1 MRIAHLASIVRLLF
15 FRSSRNSRTFEGLGF
30 FHVMEPHLRR
40 WAANGEG
47 ICDLAARHMGYFN
60 ADFILSSYIA
70 GVVINL
76 EERKMAGEDIAPDRI
91 ERMKSVLS
99 AASTAKGSYFF
110 EVILLP
116 LGLTIGSI
124 FAIYNSYIGIAIF
137 LVLYNFYHLRSRI
150 GGYLKGV
157 RLGDRIGREHVE
169 YFFRE
174 QGLLG
179 GSAACV
185 SGAFAALALTRAYE
199 MGGSRFAV
207 WGVIMMAGMMLLRKK
222 LPFDL
227 SVLVVFLAT
236 VIFLAI
242 W

>member
-1 MRIAHLASIVRLLF
+1 
-15 FRSSRNSRTFEGLGF
+15 
-30 FHVMEPHLRR
+30 
-40 WAANGEG
+40 
-47 ICDLAARHMGYFN
+47 MGYFN
-60 ADFILSSYIA
+60 ADFILSSFIA
-70 GVVINL
+70 GIVINL
-76 EERKMAGEDIAPDRI
+76 EDRRRAGEEIAPERI
-91 ERMKSVLS
+91 DRMKSVLS

-110 EVILLP
+110 DVIVLP

-150 GGYLKGV
+150 GGYLKAV
-157 RLGDRIGREHVE
+157 RLGDGIGREHVE
-169 YFFRE
+169 HFFRE

-185 SGAFAALALTRAYE
+185 SGAFAALALTRAYD
-199 MGGSRFAV
+199 MGGARFAV
-207 WGVIMMAGMMLLRKK
+207 WGIIMIAGMMLLRRK

-227 SVLVVFLAT
+227 SVLIVFLAT